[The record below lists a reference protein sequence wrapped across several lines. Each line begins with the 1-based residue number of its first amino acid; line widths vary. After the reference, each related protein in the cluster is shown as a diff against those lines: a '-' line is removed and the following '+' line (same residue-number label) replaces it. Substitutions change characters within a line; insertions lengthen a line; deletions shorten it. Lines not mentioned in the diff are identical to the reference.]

1 MTKTPAAVT
10 ITSLRAQVRA
20 MEAQGRSKDDP
31 ELAAAWK
38 LLGSMRSEAAWARKS
53 RKMAKEAAA
62 LKARLEAHGPP
73 IMHKLSPGAGGGV
86 MKLYPT
92 DKPGHYLTEKGQEIT
107 TIDTG
112 YDSAGCYSHS
122 QACRDAAGSITGVP
136 GCDCLRRSVT
146 HVKAPDESW

>member
-1 MTKTPAAVT
+1 MTKATVVT

-20 MEAQGRSKDDP
+20 LEAQGRSKDDP
-31 ELAAAWK
+31 ELAAVWK
-38 LLGSMRSEAAWARKS
+38 VLGSMRSEAAWARKS
-53 RKMAKEAAA
+53 RKLAKEAAA

-73 IMHKLSPGAGGGV
+73 IMHNLPGRGTI
-86 MKLYPT
+86 KLYPT
-92 DKPGHYLTEKGQEIT
+92 DRPGHYLTEKGQEVT

-136 GCDCLRRSVT
+136 GCDCLRRAVT
-146 HVKAPDESW
+146 HVKWPDESW